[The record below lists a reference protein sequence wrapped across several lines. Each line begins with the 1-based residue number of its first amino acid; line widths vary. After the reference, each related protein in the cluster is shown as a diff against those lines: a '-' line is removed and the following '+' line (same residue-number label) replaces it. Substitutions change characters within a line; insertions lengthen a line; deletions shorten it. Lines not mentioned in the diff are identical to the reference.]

1 MHSTKFSSC
10 SNTKSSSSTPPTANI
25 QQYQHCPP
33 ISTLR
38 RASRP
43 TNINLPIFD
52 HNHAQQSNDSGI
64 YSAPIYYIKQSNN
77 QQQQQQQHIH
87 QASQPYT
94 AALPYA
100 PQQHIQVSPPHQ
112 NSSQQQNIHLYQQQ
126 QQQHIVDPYND
137 HQHTPHTFPLQTS
150 PSHYHQYFYF
160 PPSALQINVASNG
173 HQSTNT
179 SQPST
184 PTHNN
189 HLRSTQI
196 QKQQQQQQQW
206 SNPVLSSLMVKR
218 MNENPTSM
226 SMDDDEDP
234 SASIDALVADV
245 DSNSQDSLGDEQSK
259 PINQSKTSSTMPPG
273 TISPPSHLYIRSKSH
288 ILTTPP
294 NPLASDDHPDNQLK
308 IKVGNNY
315 KQTYSPIPSA
325 GFELTSNINNKLSS
339 SSNKTARFTFDTNL
353 LERTEI
359 KNSHNGNLVNDNE
372 EDNHDIM
379 LKPLIIN
386 TDVCTTRISSNSLI
400 QDDNSNQSSTNSSSQ
415 HTSSRIFGQMLKSS
429 EQQMLSSPSPLSN
442 DIKLSSLDHD
452 SMQANIN
459 ANSSQRHSCVH
470 PNCNKTFT
478 NKSALA
484 KHKLTHSQD
493 RKHVCSKCNKGFKRL
508 DHLNGHMLT
517 HQEEKPHKCGI
528 PNCSRTYCDARSLK
542 RHIENTHQDIL
553 AAIHES
559 GQEEYKKFLPD
570 KAFVKTKDLSLP
582 SEFSIDSVDSS
593 SPRSLVDSEPSFNIR
608 TSTGTKSM
616 ITYTFDEEK
625 SIECQICKK
634 SFKSGAA
641 LNGHMRLHGGFIE
654 KPALLPSTS
663 TKEKT
668 KRTATATATKRK
680 RTDSPS
686 ASITIKTE
694 AHDRSMNISA
704 NNFYQQQ
711 SSFPVQ
717 PSSSNTIQNRFYD
730 RTISSPGRPSP
741 SASSSM
747 ISTPTTTI
755 PQYQIQNHMRVQSSA
770 KQTRKQNQGPTHVVQ
785 PSQINLQNVIT
796 PFDTM
801 PNSQLFTN
809 VRSPSQQYEEKLREA
824 FSNEHNAHFSQSN
837 GMSSH
842 NPYLRPSQYQS
853 PSTISPFQMAA
864 SPSVSINSIAP
875 ALLQRFLIQNGER
888 RNVDFS
894 SQHQPFSSPEEQM
907 RYTPSPRFVHI
918 PVPNSI
924 ASLTINT
931 PVTSPY
937 SNQTT
942 SHGSPASPAQKCN
955 KHNDVTTILNNS
967 IQPSSVVHS
976 SLSSLN
982 VVPPKPIE
990 NPIKQ
995 QTTVED
1001 NARSSTA
1008 VLEIVPDVDSPNKKN
1023 MSGFLISTPSSTGTG
1038 LSSSSS
1044 SSSTSSN
1051 THFHYDDIPQPK
1063 EQEPTPSSF
1072 HWPSHLRRQLSLNL
1086 AKQTLNP
1093 LPSTPY
1099 TPPPMLSP
1107 FRRGPGLYYRVFSH
1121 PGTCAESP
1129 SIPTTPLPPSTPL
1142 GEESTVPKIN
1152 IGRDYQ
1158 ANIPKLRT
1166 NLDDDDT
1173 ATSEELLFSPA
1184 QLSCLDEKS
1193 LETFEEL
1200 NRRNPFLFSPRDS
1213 PKAYPLELI
1222 YMLLHE
1228 YNGDLS
1234 RTLAALLEGTA
1245 KDIKQCRQ
1253 LHCYHFLDCDTWTKE
1268 EIDAFTKA
1276 IQNSEKNFGLVSRA
1290 VGTKSVK
1297 QCIEFYYMPK
1307 VSVTARKILSTRTT
1321 AVITRRKRFQINKAK
1336 QQLLD
1341 DEISSSSPFSEFRID
1356 DDGSTMNS
1364 DSSPAAQFSCDI
1376 DECSQIFTSE
1386 RACRAHRKDHRR
1398 TNNNMTTS
1406 WTVTKRSRNVD

>member
-1 MHSTKFSSC
+1 
-10 SNTKSSSSTPPTANI
+10 
-25 QQYQHCPP
+25 
-33 ISTLR
+33 
-38 RASRP
+38 
-43 TNINLPIFD
+43 
-52 HNHAQQSNDSGI
+52 
-64 YSAPIYYIKQSNN
+64 
-77 QQQQQQQHIH
+77 
-87 QASQPYT
+87 
-94 AALPYA
+94 
-100 PQQHIQVSPPHQ
+100 
-112 NSSQQQNIHLYQQQ
+112 
-126 QQQHIVDPYND
+126 
-137 HQHTPHTFPLQTS
+137 
-150 PSHYHQYFYF
+150 
-160 PPSALQINVASNG
+160 
-173 HQSTNT
+173 
-179 SQPST
+179 
-184 PTHNN
+184 
-189 HLRSTQI
+189 
-196 QKQQQQQQQW
+196 
-206 SNPVLSSLMVKR
+206 
-218 MNENPTSM
+218 M
-226 SMDDDEDP
+226 S
-234 SASIDALVADV
+234 
-245 DSNSQDSLGDEQSK
+245 
-259 PINQSKTSSTMPPG
+259 
-273 TISPPSHLYIRSKSH
+273 
-288 ILTTPP
+288 
-294 NPLASDDHPDNQLK
+294 
-308 IKVGNNY
+308 
-315 KQTYSPIPSA
+315 
-325 GFELTSNINNKLSS
+325 
-339 SSNKTARFTFDTNL
+339 
-353 LERTEI
+353 
-359 KNSHNGNLVNDNE
+359 
-372 EDNHDIM
+372 
-379 LKPLIIN
+379 KPLIIN
-386 TDVCTTRISSNSLI
+386 TDVRTTRISSNSLI
-400 QDDNSNQSSTNSSSQ
+400 PDDNSNQSSTNSSSQ
-415 HTSSRIFGQMLKSS
+415 HTSSRIFGQMIKSS
-429 EQQMLSSPSPLSN
+429 EQQILSSSSPLSN
-442 DIKLSSLDHD
+442 DIKLSALDHD

-459 ANSSQRHSCVH
+459 ANASHRHSCVH

-493 RKHVCSKCNKGFKRL
+493 RKHVCLKCNKGFKRL

-528 PNCSRTYCDARSLK
+528 PNCNRTYCDARSLK

-570 KAFVKTKDLSLP
+570 KAFVKTKDLSLQ

-608 TSTGTKSM
+608 TSTGAKSM

-668 KRTATATATKRK
+668 KRTTTTKRK

-686 ASITIKTE
+686 ASVTIKTE
-694 AHDRSMNISA
+694 AHDRSMNILT

-711 SSFPVQ
+711 SSFAVR
-717 PSSSNTIQNRFYD
+717 PSSSNTIQNQFYD

-741 SASSSM
+741 SSSG

-755 PQYQIQNHMRVQSSA
+755 PQYQIQNPMRVQSPA

-785 PSQINLQNVIT
+785 PSQMNLQNVII
-796 PFDTM
+796 PFDTIS
-801 PNSQLFTN
+801 NSQLFTN
-809 VRSPSQQYEEKLREA
+809 VRSPSQQYEEKLRES

-837 GMSSH
+837 GMPSH
-842 NPYLRPSQYQS
+842 NPYLRS
-853 PSTISPFQMAA
+853 P
-864 SPSVSINSIAP
+864 
-875 ALLQRFLIQNGER
+875 
-888 RNVDFS
+888 
-894 SQHQPFSSPEEQM
+894 H
-907 RYTPSPRFVHI
+907 
-918 PVPNSI
+918 
-924 ASLTINT
+924 
-931 PVTSPY
+931 
-937 SNQTT
+937 
-942 SHGSPASPAQKCN
+942 
-955 KHNDVTTILNNS
+955 
-967 IQPSSVVHS
+967 
-976 SLSSLN
+976 
-982 VVPPKPIE
+982 
-990 NPIKQ
+990 
-995 QTTVED
+995 
-1001 NARSSTA
+1001 
-1008 VLEIVPDVDSPNKKN
+1008 
-1023 MSGFLISTPSSTGTG
+1023 
-1038 LSSSSS
+1038 
-1044 SSSTSSN
+1044 
-1051 THFHYDDIPQPK
+1051 
-1063 EQEPTPSSF
+1063 SF
-1072 HWPSHLRRQLSLNL
+1072 HWPSQLRRQLSLNL

-1121 PGTCAESP
+1121 PGTCTESP
-1129 SIPTTPLPPSTPL
+1129 SIPTTPLPPGTPV

-1166 NLDDDDT
+1166 NFDDDDDA
-1173 ATSEELLFSPA
+1173 ATGEELLFSPT

-1276 IQNSEKNFGLVSRA
+1276 IQTSEKNFGLVSRA

-1307 VSVTARKILSTRTT
+1307 VSVTARKISSTRTT
-1321 AVITRRKRFQINKAK
+1321 AVMTRRKRFQINKAK

-1356 DDGSTMNS
+1356 DDGSTMHS
-1364 DSSPAAQFSCDI
+1364 DGSPAAQFPCDI
-1376 DECSQIFTSE
+1376 DGCSQIFTSE